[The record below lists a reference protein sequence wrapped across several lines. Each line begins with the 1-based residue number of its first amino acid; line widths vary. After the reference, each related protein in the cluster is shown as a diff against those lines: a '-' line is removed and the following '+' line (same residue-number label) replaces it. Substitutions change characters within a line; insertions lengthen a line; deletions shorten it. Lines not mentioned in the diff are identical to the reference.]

1 MAIITDTNTRDGI
14 TITIRAGERGR
25 GRLLGRRVEVGPDGW
40 RGRAEW
46 VTEICAAFGVKATWA
61 AEQRHIDAALDGVKV
76 CGECGQPLP
85 RSPKAERWAA
95 DRALLARVKAK
106 ARAARNKGGLSW
118 RQLAEWL
125 GLDPTMGSPLAAVA
139 DGRRGLSADLRA
151 ALKAHDA

>member
-1 MAIITDTNTRDGI
+1 MAIITNTNTRDGI
-14 TITIRAGERGR
+14 TITIRAGARGK
-25 GRLLGRRVEVGPDGW
+25 GRVLGRRVEVGPEGW

-46 VTEICAAFGVKATWA
+46 VTEICGVFGVKATNA
-61 AEQRHIDAALDGVKV
+61 AEQRHIDAALDGV

-85 RSPKAERWAA
+85 RPPKAERWAA
-95 DRALLARVKAK
+95 DRALLARVKVK
-106 ARAARNKGGLSW
+106 ARAARNGGGLSW
-118 RQLAEWL
+118 RQFAEWL